1 MAGTNMKAVTKTDV
15 VRVTQELWGPM
26 LNLEVRHVE
35 APPPDFPDGL
45 IACVQIAG
53 RWEGG
58 VHLQLS
64 ASLAQQVAAAFL
76 GMEPT
81 ETTWAQLRDCA
92 GELANII
99 AGGIKR
105 LVPAPSRI
113 SLPSVAETRVAEL
126 DLPDSHTSMHTVFD
140 HCGERF
146 VVTVI
151 EANNGAVMGES

>member
-1 MAGTNMKAVTKTDV
+1 VTVVTKTDV

-26 LNLEVRHVE
+26 LNLEVTHVE
-35 APPPDFPDGL
+35 APPPEIPDGF

-64 ASLAQQVAAAFL
+64 SALAQQVAAAFL
-76 GMEPT
+76 GVEPT
-81 ETTWAQLRDCA
+81 ETTWSQLRDCA
-92 GELANII
+92 GEIANII

-113 SLPSVAETRVAEL
+113 SLPSVAETRAAETS
-126 DLPDSHTSMHTVFD
+126 PPVSHRSLHTVFD
-140 HCGERF
+140 HGGERF
-146 VVTVI
+146 VVTVV
-151 EANNGAVMGES
+151 EAENSSAGNA